1 MMLSFHFSDIV
12 SLRRTDM
19 FDNYIF
25 DLYATLVSVRT
36 DQTKPGLWKMTA
48 ARYKEAGALWKPA
61 DMQAA
66 YRRMIQE
73 EEEKLMDELGVNN
86 PEPDLRIVFR
96 RLYEEAPGRV
106 IGGSVT
112 DDWIVETM
120 RQFRLKSRIRLRNY
134 HDTHDVLQRLQKE
147 GKRLY
152 LLTNAEHEFTA
163 PEIIEMDLNRYFEDI
178 RMSSDYHMRKPEP
191 KFLLDMI
198 KDHDMDPDRT
208 VMVGNDICSDIKS
221 ADACG
226 ISSVY
231 LNTWHFDDDHIREL
245 LKKEISHPERV
256 RIIRSGRLNKL

>member
-1 MMLSFHFSDIV
+1 
-12 SLRRTDM
+12 M

-48 ARYKEAGALWKPA
+48 ARYEEAGAFWKPVE
-61 DMQAA
+61 MQTA
-66 YRRMIQE
+66 YFRMIK
-73 EEEKLMDELGVNN
+73 EEEKKLIDELGVSY

-96 RLYEEAPGRV
+96 RLYEEAPGHI
-106 IGGSVT
+106 IGRTIT
-112 DDWIVETM
+112 DEWIVETM

-134 HDTHDVLQRLQKE
+134 HDTHEVLQRLLDE
-147 GKRLY
+147 GKRVY
-152 LLTNAEHEFTA
+152 MLTNAEHEFTA
-163 PEIIEMDLNRYFEDI
+163 PEIEEMGLTQYFEDI
-178 RMSSDYHMRKPEP
+178 RISSDYHMRKPEP
-191 KFLLDMI
+191 KFLMDMI
-198 KDHDMDPDRT
+198 RDHDMDPERT
-208 VMVGNDICSDIKS
+208 DMVGNDICSDIKA

-245 LKKEISHPERV
+245 LQKEIRHPERV